1 MSQEL
6 IFAIVDAIPFVML
19 GCLAVLLFTGLP
31 VSVVLFGLGTVFCL
45 IGIGLGEMPLAA
57 LLTIPA
63 RLSDAIRGSLFY
75 PAVAML
81 LFMGVALEKS
91 GIAHDMLRSVHMLTR
106 RARAGMVIAVLI
118 IGVVLAPAAG
128 IVGASVVTISLIA
141 LPAMLRAGYPATVAT
156 GAVGA
161 AGTVGIILPPAVML
175 FFLAYQFQVP
185 FGSMFMATVVPG
197 GILIV
202 FYAVWYMMTAPGDAS
217 EPVGAAPETTS
228 EWLWLFTRG
237 LVLPIALIA
246 LVLGSIIL
254 GWATPSQSGAIG
266 AAGAL
271 FLVVISGRLSRALI
285 RDLVQT
291 TANLSAMVFLI
302 IMSAAVFSYPFR
314 YFGGDGAIAG
324 ALQALSIGPWDTLLL
339 IVGIVFVLGFFIDWI
354 EITIIT
360 LPLFYPVLAGLDF
373 ALHAGPDKSAML
385 WIAAMMALVL
395 QTSFLTPPFGFA
407 LFFLKGSAPAS
418 VSLGDIYRGIV
429 PIVAIQLIVIALVI
443 AFPDIITWLPEQ
455 VYGVP
460 R

>member
-1 MSQEL
+1 MSQDL
-6 IFAIVDAIPFVML
+6 IYAIVVALPFVML

-31 VSVVLFGLGTVFCL
+31 VSVVLFGLGTAFCL
-45 IGIGLGEMPLAA
+45 IGIGLGEMPVAA
-57 LLTIPA
+57 LLAIPSK
-63 RLSDAIRGSLFY
+63 LSDAIRGSLFY

-81 LFMGVALEKS
+81 LLMGVALEKS
-91 GIAHDMLRSVHMLTR
+91 GIAHDMLRSVHLLTR
-106 RARAGMVIAVLI
+106 RMRAGMIIAVLI

-141 LPAMLRAGYPATVAT
+141 LPAMLRAGYPASVAT

-197 GILIV
+197 GILIAL
-202 FYAVWYMMTAPGDAS
+202 YAVWYML
-217 EPVGAAPETTS
+217 AAPREATGVDEPGPETFTGWF
-228 EWLWLFTRG
+228 WLLIRG
-237 LVLPIALIA
+237 LVLPVGLIA
-246 LVLGSIIL
+246 LVLGSIIM

-271 FLVVISGRLSRALI
+271 VLVLISGRLSWRLI
-285 RDLVQT
+285 RNLIQT
-291 TANLSAMVFLI
+291 TADLSAMVFLI

-314 YFGGDGAIAG
+314 YFDGDRAIAG
-324 ALQALSIGPWDTLLL
+324 ALQALSVGPWETLLL

-407 LFFLKGSAPAS
+407 LFFLKGSAPPG
-418 VSLGDIYRGIV
+418 VTLGDIYRGII
-429 PIVAIQLIVIALVI
+429 PIVSIQLIIIALVI
-443 AFPDIITWLPEQ
+443 AFPEIITWLPMQ
-455 VYGVP
+455 IYGVP

>member
-1 MSQEL
+1 MSDDL
-6 IFAIVDAIPFVML
+6 IYQIADAIPFVML
-19 GCLAVLLFTGLP
+19 GCLALLLFSGLP
-31 VSVVLFGLGTVFCL
+31 VSVVLFGLGTVFSL
-45 IGIGLGEMPLAA
+45 IGIGLGEMPVPA
-57 LLTIPA
+57 LLLIPA
-63 RLSDAIRGSLFY
+63 KLSDAVRGSLFY

-91 GIAHDMLRSVHMLTR
+91 GIAHDMLRSVHLITR
-106 RARAGMVIAVLI
+106 RLRAGMIIAVLL

-128 IVGASVVTISLIA
+128 IVGASVVTIALIA
-141 LPAMLRAGYPATVAT
+141 LPAMLRAGYSAPIAT
-156 GAVGA
+156 GAVAA

-175 FFLAYQFQVP
+175 FFLASQFQVP

-197 GILIV
+197 ALLIV
-202 FYAVWYMMTAPGDAS
+202 LYAAWYMM
-217 EPVGAAPETTS
+217 AAPRGVGVVDQPGPDTLAGWI
-228 EWLWLFTRG
+228 WLLIRG
-237 LVLPIALIA
+237 LVLPVGLIA
-246 LVLGSIIL
+246 LVLGSIIM

-271 FLVVISGRLSRALI
+271 VLVLISGRLSWGLI
-285 RDLVQT
+285 KELVTT

-314 YFGGDGAIAG
+314 YFDGDNAIAE
-324 ALQALSIGPWDTLLL
+324 ALQALSMGPWETLLL

-360 LPLFYPVLAGLDF
+360 LPLFYPVLLALDF
-373 ALHAGPDKSAML
+373 TAHAGPDKSAML
-385 WIAAMMALVL
+385 WMAAMMALVL

-407 LFFLKGSAPAS
+407 LFFLKGAAPPG

-429 PIVAIQLIVIALVI
+429 PIVAIQLFVIALVMVV
-443 AFPDIITWLPEQ
+443 PEIITWLPQ
-455 VYGVP
+455 QIYGIP